1 MSEINYISHLN
12 QFLVKVQND
21 TRLNPTHVSM
31 YLALFYYWNKARFS
45 SEFFINRNDV
55 MKLSRIGSKGTYHKC
70 LHDLSEWKYIIYKPS
85 HNPHIGSKVHLFNF
99 GTSIEQVV
107 NRYRTKS
114 GTTTVSKV
122 GQVSGPY
129 INNNKH
135 SKHYKQEN
143 QNSDYLKVENDKD
156 YNQPL

>member
-12 QFLVKVQND
+12 QFLGKVQND

-45 SEFFINRNDV
+45 SEFFINRNEI
-55 MKLSRIGSKGTYHKC
+55 MLMSRIGSKGTYHKC

-99 GTSIEQVV
+99 GTSTEQVV

-135 SKHYKQEN
+135 VLTPIKQE
-143 QNSDYLKVENDKD
+143 
-156 YNQPL
+156 

>member
-1 MSEINYISHLN
+1 MSDINYISHLN
-12 QFLVKVQND
+12 QFFVKIQSD
-21 TRLNPTHVSM
+21 TKMNTTHVSM
-31 YLALFYYWNKARFS
+31 YMALFYHWNKARFS
-45 SEFFINRNDV
+45 SEFFINRNEI
-55 MKLSRIGSKGTYHKC
+55 MLMSRIGSKGTYHKC
-70 LHDLSEWKYIIYKPS
+70 LRDLSEWNYIIYKPS
-85 HNPHIGSKVHLFNF
+85 HNPHIGSKIHMYDF
-99 GTSIEQVV
+99 GTSSVQVV
-107 NRYRTKS
+107 NRYSTNS

-156 YNQPL
+156 YSQPL

>member
-12 QFLVKVQND
+12 QFLTKVQGD
-21 TRLNPTHVSM
+21 TRLNSTHVSM
-31 YLALFYYWNKARFS
+31 YLALFYYWNKARFI
-45 SEFFINRNDV
+45 SEFFINRNDIMV
-55 MKLSRIGSKGTYHKC
+55 LSRIGSKGTYHKC
-70 LHDLSEWKYIIYKPS
+70 LHDLSEWKYIVYKPS
-85 HNPHIGSKVHLFNF
+85 HNPHIGSKVYMFNF
-99 GTSIEQVV
+99 GTSTEQVV
-107 NRYRTKS
+107 NPYSTKS

-143 QNSDYLKVENDKD
+143 QNADFLKIENDKD